1 MATKPEIG
9 KALSAREMRSIA
21 RALADPG
28 RFGILRHIAARECA
42 ACSDL
47 RKAFPISAAT
57 LSHHLKELES
67 AGLVQADRRGKYL
80 DVSFDRPTWNAYLDE
95 LKKL

>member
-1 MATKPEIG
+1 VPTKPEPR
-9 KALSAREMRSIA
+9 KHLSLRELRAIS

-28 RFGILRHIAARECA
+28 RFAILQRVARQTCA

-47 RKAFPISAAT
+47 RTVLPISAAT

-67 AGLVQADRRGKYL
+67 AGLLQTERRGKYL
-80 DVSFDRPTWNAYLDE
+80 DVTFDRPTWNAYLNE
-95 LKKL
+95 LQKL